1 MEKNVTHNVRI
12 TVGEYEAIARIA
24 TSEERSISN
33 LLSVWVKRAL
43 RDYGKTPLSMDDDAV
58 VMHHEVP
65 R

>member
-1 MEKNVTHNVRI
+1 MEKNVTHTVRI
-12 TVGEYEAIARIA
+12 SVSEYETIARIA
-24 TSEERSISN
+24 SSEERTVCN

-43 RDYGKTPLSMDDDAV
+43 RDYGKTPLSMDDDKV